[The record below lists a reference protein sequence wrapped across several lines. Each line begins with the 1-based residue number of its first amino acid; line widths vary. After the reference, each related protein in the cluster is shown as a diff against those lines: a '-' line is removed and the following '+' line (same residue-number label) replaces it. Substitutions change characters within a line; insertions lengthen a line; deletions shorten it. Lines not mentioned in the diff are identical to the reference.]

1 MVTRL
6 WREVEVVG
14 YICMTW
20 RGEFNGNAA
29 FFFGIFIRYEVIEQ
43 FLLLLAKLHAFQV
56 SSFKGFFVDF

>member
-1 MVTRL
+1 METRP
-6 WREVEVVG
+6 
-14 YICMTW
+14 
-20 RGEFNGNAA
+20 